1 MILLKNKT
9 VLTIVFIAQLVKW
22 HDNFLLF
29 PWVGKMV
36 QKKKYFI
43 KRISKEPT
51 GLTWNLFQPKVSSGI
66 FPPSE
71 PYQNSSPAHTQT
83 LLVSTFRPI
92 LIRLCRNVSCSGG
105 PLGLQVPQSSPVN
118 IHYILS
124 GYNMVCRGDPV
135 SRSKI
140 RQRVK
145 QYPTTLTTTPLL
157 LVENSIWIYK
167 CQWKNKI
174 IIFP

>member
-1 MILLKNKT
+1 MIISYCFLELE
-9 VLTIVFIAQLVKW
+9 KW
-22 HDNFLLF
+22 Y
-29 PWVGKMV
+29 
-36 QKKKYFI
+36 KKRKYFI

-157 LVENSIWIYK
+157 LAWEYHLNLDVSMKKENDNISIGID
-167 CQWKNKI
+167 
-174 IIFP
+174 